1 MKTIAV
7 GTGGS
12 VPVDQ
17 LNIIATGGDAV
28 ITTTSIIKINTIL
41 QSVIDK
47 INDSKY
53 PDIFGIVVI
62 A

>member
-7 GTGGS
+7 GTDAS

-28 ITTTSIIKINTIL
+28 ITTTSIIKINAIL

-53 PDIFGIVVI
+53 HDIFGIVVI